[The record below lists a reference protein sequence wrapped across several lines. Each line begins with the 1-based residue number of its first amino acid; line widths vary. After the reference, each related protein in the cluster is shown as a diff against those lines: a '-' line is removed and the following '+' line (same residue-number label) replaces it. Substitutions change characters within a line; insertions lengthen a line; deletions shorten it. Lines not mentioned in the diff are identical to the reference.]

1 MVKNKC
7 PITHRVFMKNFSTKN
22 TFTYGQHGNNCVSS
36 KLKPIPWFY
45 PENKK
50 PVWTSRRGIF
60 SSTGSWWQTESIHYK
75 D

>member
-1 MVKNKC
+1 
-7 PITHRVFMKNFSTKN
+7 MKNFSTKN

-50 PVWTSRRGIF
+50 KQYEQAEEVYFLSLAADDKLKVYI
-60 SSTGSWWQTESIHYK
+60 IK
-75 D
+75 I